1 MQLTMNVIV
10 QSLHFDADIKL
21 ISFIQE
27 KVGKLALF
35 HDRIISSDVTLRVG
49 SESERPE
56 NKYVELRAGV
66 AQLVE
71 HQPSKLRVAG
81 SNLVSRSTPG
91 ACFQGP
97 VDHHTKPM

>member
-1 MQLTMNVIV
+1 MNVIV

-56 NKYVELRAGV
+56 NKYVELRLAIPGNDLFAKRKAASFEEAAV
-66 AQLVE
+66 LAVDA
-71 HQPSKLRVAG
+71 LR
-81 SNLVSRSTPG
+81 NQMERER
-91 ACFQGP
+91 
-97 VDHHTKPM
+97 TKAREVRG